1 MINFFGEVD
10 FRNQTKKIGIK
21 QNDRSRHVY
30 VVGKTGVGK
39 TTLLK
44 NMIIQDILNNQ
55 GVSFIDPHGDAAEEL
70 LAFIPKN
77 RINDV
82 VYFNPADFEH
92 PIAFNAMHKLS
103 DKHYH
108 LVAFSLMETFKKMW
122 PDVWSARMEYI
133 LSNCIMALLEFPS
146 ATLLGINRMLSDKIY
161 RKKVVKNL
169 KNPLIKSFWEKE
181 YASYTERYE
190 IEAKAAIQNKIGQL
204 ISNPLICNIIGQ
216 VKSKFNI
223 EEIMSQ
229 KKILIINLSKG
240 KIGEEA
246 AMLLGSL
253 LIIRM
258 QIAASARAN
267 IPEQEREDF
276 YLYVD
281 EFQDFARAS
290 FTNILSEARK
300 YRLCLTLSHQYIAQ
314 MDEEVI
320 DAVFGNIGTNICFRV
335 GAHDAAYLEK
345 EFLPEFRAYDMIN
358 LEKYYF
364 CLKLMFNGTAQ
375 KPFLAKGL
383 FPFLPLKHS
392 NKEKII
398 QYSRARYT
406 TPVNLVENKIYSWLK
421 E

>member
-1 MINFFGEVD
+1 MINFFGEIN
-10 FRNQTKKIGIK
+10 FRNKYKKIGIK
-21 QNDRSRHVY
+21 QNDRNRHIY
-30 VVGKTGVGK
+30 VIGKTGVGK

-70 LAFIPKN
+70 LDFIPKN

-82 VYFNPADFEH
+82 VYFNPADFKY
-92 PIAFNAMHKLS
+92 PIAFNVMYKVS
-103 DKHYH
+103 DKYYY
-108 LVAFSLMETFKKMW
+108 LIAFSLMETFKKMW

-133 LSNCIMALLEFPS
+133 LSNCIMALLESPN
-146 ATLLGINRMLSDKIY
+146 ATLLGINRMLSDATY
-161 RKKVVKNL
+161 RRKVIKNI
-169 KNPLIKSFWEKE
+169 KNPLINNFWRKE
-181 YASYTERYE
+181 YASYTARYE
-190 IEAKAAIQNKIGQL
+190 TEAKAAIQNKIGQL
-204 ISNPLICNIIGQ
+204 ISNPIICNIIGQ
-216 VKSKFNI
+216 VKSKFDI
-223 EEIMSQ
+223 KEIINN
-229 KKILIINLSKG
+229 KKILIVNLSKG

-267 IPEQEREDF
+267 IPEQERENF

-290 FTNILSEARK
+290 FANILSEARK
-300 YRLCLTLSHQYIAQ
+300 YRLCLTLAHQYIAQ
-314 MDEEVI
+314 MDEEVL
-320 DAVFGNIGTNICFRV
+320 DAVFGNIGTIICFRV
-335 GAHDAAYLEK
+335 GAQDATYLEK
-345 EFLPEFRAYDMIN
+345 EFLPEFGGYNMIN

-364 CLKLMFNGTAQ
+364 CLKLMLNQTTQ

-383 FPFLPLKHS
+383 APFIPLKYS

-398 QYSRARYT
+398 NSSRERYT
-406 TPVNLVENKIYSWLK
+406 LPASVIEAKIFSWLK
-421 E
+421 T